1 MGTKLISPLA
11 PRSTCV
17 LVATGCAVGSH
28 VTDQGGFVWF
38 GLVSASVSACA
49 TFFGSGS
56 ATAGRKLWH
65 LAVGPC
71 NVSSDMA
78 GPFVATSGVYVR
90 LSGTGASA
98 LVAKDTER

>member
-1 MGTKLISPLA
+1 MTTKLISPLA
-11 PRSTCV
+11 PLSTCV
-17 LVATGCAVGSH
+17 LVASGCVTNAPI
-28 VTDQGGFVWF
+28 TDQGGYVWV

-49 TFFGSGS
+49 TFFGSTS

-71 NVSSDMA
+71 NVSSEMV
-78 GPFVATSGVYVR
+78 GPFFSPSGVYVR
-90 LSGTGASA
+90 LSGVGASA